1 MQGKEVKGSQ
11 KTPMIMLRN
20 LSMVPKMLYNV
31 NRYQDM
37 VGRKQEED
45 LSQSFG
51 NQSDSQWFFDGNEP
65 TSKSGKNKGLTLILD
80 AHTDIVETGTVSDD
94 VRVS

>member
-1 MQGKEVKGSQ
+1 
-11 KTPMIMLRN
+11 
-20 LSMVPKMLYNV
+20 MVA
-31 NRYQDM
+31 Q
-37 VGRKQEED
+37 KQEED

-51 NQSDSQWFFDGNEP
+51 NQSDSQWFSDDNEP
-65 TSKSGKNKGLTLILD
+65 TSKSGLNKGLTLVLD